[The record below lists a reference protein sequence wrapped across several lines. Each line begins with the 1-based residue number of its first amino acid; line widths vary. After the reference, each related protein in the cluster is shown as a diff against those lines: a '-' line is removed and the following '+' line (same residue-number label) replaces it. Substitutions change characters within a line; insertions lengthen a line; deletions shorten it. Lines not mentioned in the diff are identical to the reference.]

1 MRKRSTAI
9 FLALLFGSIGIH
21 HIYLHNKIRAILYFT
36 LSWTLMPLIASII
49 DALILMTL
57 TDEQFHAFYNL
68 STLPSEQIDAPIHDI
83 GLSRKKREENN
94 IFDQAA

>member
-1 MRKRSTAI
+1 MKKRSTAI
-9 FLALLFGSIGIH
+9 MLAIFLGSIGLH
-21 HIYLHNKIRAILYFT
+21 HIYLNNKVRAFLYFT

-68 STLPSEQIDAPIHDI
+68 ATLPSEHIDAPIHDI
-83 GLSRKKREENN
+83 GVQHKSEEDT